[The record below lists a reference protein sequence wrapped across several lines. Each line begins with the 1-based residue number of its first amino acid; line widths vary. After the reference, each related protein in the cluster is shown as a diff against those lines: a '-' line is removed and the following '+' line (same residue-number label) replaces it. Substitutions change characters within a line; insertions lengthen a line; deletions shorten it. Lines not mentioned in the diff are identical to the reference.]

1 MKISIII
8 PTYNEKNNISPLLDS
23 IKNNGYRN
31 IFEVILV
38 DSPLSNDNLSK
49 NLNDYDVKHC
59 VSPESG
65 RAKQMNFG
73 AKLAKGEILYFV
85 HADVILP
92 LKFDIEILKATQ
104 DSYSLGCF
112 RLKFN
117 SGNILLKVN
126 SFVSSLPFLWCR
138 GGDQTLFINKS
149 SFDFLNGY
157 NETFEIMEEYDLIK
171 RAKEKFRFK
180 IVKNYV
186 LVSSRKY
193 LNSSY
198 LKVQIVN
205 LNAMRMFLKGS
216 VPSIEIKEYYRKYL
230 P

>member
-8 PTYNEKNNISPLLDS
+8 PTYNEKNNILPLLNS
-23 IKNNGYRN
+23 IKSNGNKN
-31 IFEVILV
+31 ICEVIIV

-49 NLNDYDVKHC
+49 ILVDFDVKYN

-73 AKLAKGEILYFV
+73 ARFAEGDILYFV

-92 LKFDIEILKATQ
+92 FNFDFEILKSIN
-104 DSYSLGCF
+104 DSFQLGCF
-112 RLKFN
+112 RFKFN
-117 SGNILLKVN
+117 SENILLKVN
-126 SFVSSLPFLWCR
+126 SFVARLPFLWCR

-149 SFDFLNGY
+149 SFEVLNGY
-157 NETFEIMEEYDLIK
+157 NETFEIMEEYDLIR
-171 RAKEKFRFK
+171 RAKEKFKFR

-186 LVSSRKY
+186 LVSNRKY
-193 LNSSY
+193 HNNSY
-198 LKVQIVN
+198 LKVQIAN

-216 VPSIEIKEYYRKYL
+216 VPSIEIKEYYRKHL
-230 P
+230 S

>member
-8 PTYNEKNNISPLLDS
+8 PTYNEKNNILPLLNS
-23 IKNNGYRN
+23 IKSNGNKN
-31 IFEVILV
+31 ICEVIIV

-49 NLNDYDVKHC
+49 ILVDFDVKYN

-73 AKLAKGEILYFV
+73 ARFAKGDILYFV

-92 LKFDIEILKATQ
+92 FNFDFEILKSIN
-104 DSYSLGCF
+104 DSFQLGCF
-112 RLKFN
+112 RFKFISEN
-117 SGNILLKVN
+117 FLLKVN
-126 SFVSSLPFLWCR
+126 SFVARLPFLWCR

-149 SFDFLNGY
+149 SFEVLNGY
-157 NETFEIMEEYDLIK
+157 NETFEIMEEYDLIR
-171 RAKEKFRFK
+171 RAKEKFKFR

-186 LVSSRKY
+186 LVSNRKY
-193 LNSSY
+193 HNNSY
-198 LKVQIVN
+198 LKVQIAN

-216 VPSIEIKEYYRKYL
+216 VPSIEIKEYYKKYL
-230 P
+230 S